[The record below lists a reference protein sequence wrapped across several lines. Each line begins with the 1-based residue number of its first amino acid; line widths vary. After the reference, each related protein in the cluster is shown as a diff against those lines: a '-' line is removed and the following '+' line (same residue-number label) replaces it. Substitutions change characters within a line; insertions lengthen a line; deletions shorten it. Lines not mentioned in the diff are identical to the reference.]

1 VTVTVWTIS
10 AQAAVGGDAIAA
22 ALAAS
27 AGVPLFDRDG
37 FVQLAE
43 RACIEI
49 PDVDDVQERFCGRG
63 ALALSFATGTGVG
76 AAAAFSELKLRRELP
91 ALGRRL
97 IAEAARQSCVIESSA
112 AFAALEEHPGAVH
125 VRLRAPFGWRV
136 SAYQRAALVDRHHA
150 EKALR
155 HADRLEHA
163 WVKFLYGVEVDDV
176 SRYGLVLDA
185 SRLPAERIVDTL
197 SAAGGIDLVQPLA
210 TTNEER

>member
-1 VTVTVWTIS
+1 MTVWTIS
-10 AQAAVGGDAIAA
+10 AQASGGGDAIAA
-22 ALAAS
+22 ALAAA
-27 AGVPLFDRDG
+27 AGVPLYDRRG
-37 FVQLAE
+37 FAELAE
-43 RACIEI
+43 RACIDI

-63 ALALSFATGTGVG
+63 ALALSFATGTGAG

-112 AFAALEEHPGAVH
+112 AFAVLDEHPGAVH
-125 VRLRAPFGWRV
+125 VRVRAPFAWR
-136 SAYQRAALVDRHHA
+136 SAAYQRAELVDRHHA

-163 WVKFLYGVEVDDV
+163 WVKFLYGVDVDDV
-176 SRYGLVLDA
+176 SAYGLVLDA
-185 SRLPAERIVDTL
+185 SRLSRDRIVETL
-197 SAAGGIDLVQPLA
+197 IAVGGVHHTRPLA